1 MEFAVDS
8 ISYELG
14 TVLALLVVLVGL
26 VLLTKS
32 LARDYVSKYG
42 GGARKHAQ
50 RKNSRTLLDTI
61 DVREDVFFGV
71 ATDYALVKI
80 PKRTG
85 GSRQLQIPNAELKRL
100 QRKLLVYLTAK
111 LGHRVN
117 RSVHSYKK
125 YRSIK
130 TNATVHLGAAVVIKL
145 DIVNFFPKVTLK
157 QCRQVLKLLN
167 LTKPVEDR
175 LVALLTTPGGLPQGA
190 PTSPL
195 LSNLVL
201 RALDKSVWYYCWS
214 RGHRYSRY
222 ADDITISLPIDDRQ
236 AVHRAI
242 SFVNHALKRAGF
254 KLNRRRGK
262 FHILRRHQAQRI
274 CGVTINSGKTTISRQ
289 KRRELRA
296 IRYRLENNIEASI
309 SEIQLE
315 GYEAYVRMVSG
326 VSVKAFS

>member
-1 MEFAVDS
+1 MDS

-296 IRYRLENNIEASI
+296 AKHHLALGRECTLTANQLQGYDAFLEMIHGVEKPS
-309 SEIQLE
+309 
-315 GYEAYVRMVSG
+315 MSG
-326 VSVKAFS
+326 L